1 MEKKLSIEDRVE
13 ACIKPV
19 FAGSSYEIYDIEFVK
34 EAGENYLRIF
44 IDKEGGVDLDDCE
57 AVTDM
62 INDPLDAIDPIA
74 DGYFLEVSSPGI
86 ERKLKT
92 PEHFLKAIGEK
103 IYIKAFAPINGKK
116 EIVGILKSFA
126 NEEAVVE
133 AEGEEFIFPLTK
145 IAKANLSV
153 F

>member
-1 MEKKLSIEDRVE
+1 MDKKLSTEDRVE
-13 ACIKPV
+13 QCISPIFKDTP
-19 FAGSSYEIYDIEFVK
+19 YEIYDIEFAR

-57 AVTDM
+57 AVTDL
-62 INDPLDAIDPIA
+62 INAPLDDADPIA
-74 DGYFLEVSSPGI
+74 ESYYLEVSSPGI
-86 ERKLKT
+86 ERKLKKA
-92 PEHFLKAIGEK
+92 EHFLKAIGEK
-103 IYIKAFAPINGKK
+103 VYIKSYSPVNGKK
-116 EIVGILKSFA
+116 EVTGILKEFI

-133 AEGEEFIFPLTK
+133 VGKEEYIFPFAK